1 MSARRAMRQRTGLH
15 ALLRSLGGAAA
26 VEFGL
31 VLPFLMVLCFGVIE
45 VGRLLFHY
53 HTVEKSVEDAVRFLA
68 RTPGPLDC
76 DDVNTWKTRSFGSET
91 VESAAQNL
99 AIYGQYSPPGGTEPL
114 LYYWTD
120 PSSVTI
126 SVTCVDNPVSGN
138 LPRYRYPGNARVP
151 TIHISAQI
159 SYVPIIAAFIVGNS
173 LSFTSIAQARF
184 IGE

>member
-1 MSARRAMRQRTGLH
+1 MRRGMGLG
-15 ALLRSLGGAAA
+15 ALLRSARGAAA

-31 VLPFLMVLCFGVIE
+31 VLPFLMILCFGVIE

-76 DDVNTWKTRSFGSET
+76 DDVNTWKTRTFGSET
-91 VESAAQNL
+91 VESAARNL
-99 AIYGQYSPPGGTEPL
+99 AIYGQIAGGGEPL

-120 PSSVTI
+120 ASSVTI
-126 SVTCVDNPVSGN
+126 SVTCVDTVVGGNP
-138 LPRYRYPGNARVP
+138 PRYRYPGNARVP
-151 TIHISAQI
+151 TIHVSAQI

>member
-1 MSARRAMRQRTGLH
+1 MSRPRAMRRRRGLY
-15 ALLRSLGGAAA
+15 ALLRSARGAAA

-31 VLPFLMVLCFGVIE
+31 LLPFLMVLCFGVIE
-45 VGRLLFHY
+45 VSRLLFHY

-68 RTPGPLDC
+68 RSPGPLDC
-76 DDVNTWKTRSFGSET
+76 DDVDTWKSRSFGSET
-91 VESAAQNL
+91 VQSAARNL
-99 AIYGQYSPPGGTEPL
+99 ALTGQIDPQGAEPL

-151 TIHISAQI
+151 TIQVSAQI
-159 SYVPIIAAFIVGNS
+159 TYVPLIAAFIVGNS
-173 LSFTSIAQARF
+173 LSLSSIAQARF